1 MANEQH
7 CNSSE
12 IKSKNS
18 DKDEYKIFIDN
29 FIKEIKTSRIT
40 AYVYR
45 KIMYKFLIDEYY
57 ELISKSNSNI
67 ILKHE
72 AVISHIKKHHKL
84 TEKKFLELFN
94 SESN

>member
-1 MANEQH
+1 
-7 CNSSE
+7 
-12 IKSKNS
+12 
-18 DKDEYKIFIDN
+18 
-29 FIKEIKTSRIT
+29 
-40 AYVYR
+40 
-45 KIMYKFLIDEYY
+45 MYKFLIDEYY

>member
-12 IKSKNS
+12 IKLKNS

-57 ELISKSNSNI
+57 ELVSKNDSN
-67 ILKHE
+67 LVKKHE
-72 AVISHIKKHHKL
+72 VIISHIKKHHKI